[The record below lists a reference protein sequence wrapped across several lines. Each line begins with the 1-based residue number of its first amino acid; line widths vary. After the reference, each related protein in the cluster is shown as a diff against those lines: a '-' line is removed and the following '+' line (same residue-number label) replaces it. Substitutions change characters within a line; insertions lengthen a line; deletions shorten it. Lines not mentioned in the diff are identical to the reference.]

1 MAVVELEEVKKSY
14 GKHEVLK
21 GINLSVD
28 KGEIYG
34 LLGPNGAGKT
44 TLFQTMIGLLK
55 QDEGEI
61 RINDRPI
68 QGKQVRREIGY
79 LPSDISFYDEMSAVE
94 NLRYF
99 SDLADKEP
107 DIDHLLELVD
117 LQEDKDRKVGDY
129 STGMKK
135 RLGIAQALIKDPE
148 IAIFDEPTTGLDP
161 EGKNSFRKQVEKI
174 NLEKNV
180 TVIISSHITGEISP
194 LCDRFGILTEGVI
207 KASGTKKELSEQT
220 GSSGSF
226 QLKVENPAEL
236 EDLLEKYDFKR
247 DGKHFEI
254 ETDEHEKILEKVLD
268 SNAGL
273 KEFSSEASSLESL
286 YLELTR

>member
-1 MAVVELEEVKKSY
+1 MAVIELEEVMKSY
-14 GKHEVLK
+14 GSHEVLK
-21 GINLSVD
+21 GINLSVE

-55 QDEGEI
+55 EDEGEI
-61 RINDRPI
+61 KINDRPI
-68 QGKQVRREIGY
+68 EGKQVRREIGY
-79 LPSDISFYDEMSAVE
+79 LPSDISFYDEMSAVD

-117 LQEDKDRKVGDY
+117 LQDDKDRKVGDY

-161 EGKNSFRKQVEKI
+161 EGKNSFRKQVKKI
-174 NLEKNV
+174 NSEKDV

-194 LCDRFGILTEGVI
+194 LCDRFGILTDGVI
-207 KASGTKKELSEQT
+207 KASGTKQELSEQT

-226 QLKVENPAEL
+226 QLKVENPSEL
-236 EDLLEKYDFKR
+236 EELLENYNFKR
-247 DGKHFEI
+247 DGKHFEV
-254 ETDEHEKILEKVLD
+254 ETDEHEKILEKVMD

-273 KEFSSEASSLESL
+273 KEFSSESSSLESL